1 MKTRKTIVLATVVLV
16 AAIGVIFVTR
26 PISDPRPHS
35 PVTLEFFHAGEIRNA
50 LFTYSNDH
58 NGGFPKELSEL
69 PSSSIP
75 PEARQ
80 FHEANREARET
91 HDEAEA
97 ARRMQVMVIPARRL
111 KKQRERS

>member
-1 MKTRKTIVLATVVLV
+1 
-16 AAIGVIFVTR
+16 
-26 PISDPRPHS
+26 
-35 PVTLEFFHAGEIRNA
+35 LEFFHAGEIRNA

-80 FHEANREARET
+80 FHDPETKQASDWIYYPGYRHEDGPNTIILAAPRVIQTNQRIAVFSDWTVRLLDDDDFVKRISDQLNR
-91 HDEAEA
+91 
-97 ARRMQVMVIPARRL
+97 
-111 KKQRERS
+111 K